1 MHRVHCEVALL
12 KLLRQKM
19 RRKTKTCYISSVR
32 NIRNA
37 LVRHKSADQCSRNQT
52 HLEKKILPIFIIT
65 FEGERIYILQ
75 CQDRKTT
82 TFVGITKFQIISSG
96 RRHHGLFSKT

>member
-19 RRKTKTCYISSVR
+19 RRKTKTCYCVRFVTPSYDTSQLINVVETKRIS
-32 NIRNA
+32 
-37 LVRHKSADQCSRNQT
+37 
-52 HLEKKILPIFIIT
+52 KKKFFLPIFIIT

>member
-19 RRKTKTCYISSVR
+19 RRKTKTCYCVR

-52 HLEKKILPIFIIT
+52 HLEKKILPIFIIN

-75 CQDRKTT
+75 CQDRKQQRLWELLNS
-82 TFVGITKFQIISSG
+82 KSSG

>member
-19 RRKTKTCYISSVR
+19 RRKTKTCYCV
-32 NIRNA
+32 RNA

-75 CQDRKTT
+75 CQDRK
-82 TFVGITKFQIISSG
+82 QQ
-96 RRHHGLFSKT
+96 RLWELLNSK

>member
-19 RRKTKTCYISSVR
+19 RRKTKTCYCVR

-37 LVRHKSADQCSRNQT
+37 LVRHKQSVQSRRLRAWQAF
-52 HLEKKILPIFIIT
+52 LEFPEAPKIFS
-65 FEGERIYILQ
+65 GGQILAG
-75 CQDRKTT
+75 
-82 TFVGITKFQIISSG
+82 F
-96 RRHHGLFSKT
+96 

>member
-19 RRKTKTCYISSVR
+19 RRKTKTCYSVR

-37 LVRHKSADQCSRNQT
+37 LVRHKSADQCSRPKRISKKKFYLFLLLLLKEKGYIFYNAK
-52 HLEKKILPIFIIT
+52 LENNNVC
-65 FEGERIYILQ
+65 GNY
-75 CQDRKTT
+75 
-82 TFVGITKFQIISSG
+82 
-96 RRHHGLFSKT
+96 

>member
-1 MHRVHCEVALL
+1 MHRACCEVALL

-19 RRKTKTCYISSVR
+19 RRKTKTCYCVR

-52 HLEKKILPIFIIT
+52 HLEKKIYLFLLLLLKEKGYIFYNAKI
-65 FEGERIYILQ
+65 ENNNVCGNY
-75 CQDRKTT
+75 
-82 TFVGITKFQIISSG
+82 
-96 RRHHGLFSKT
+96 